1 VSTPVTTKPHFGK
14 HYLVDFKQCDPETI
28 ERVEATRPIFLEA
41 ARQAK
46 ATVVGELFH
55 QFDPVGVSG
64 VLLIAESHVSVHTW
78 PEDAFVAVDIFT
90 CGEEMDAE
98 IAIDVLTQGFRA
110 AQVDVKV
117 LLRGRLEDTDAERGR
132 DG

>member
-1 VSTPVTTKPHFGK
+1 MSIAVTTKPHFGK

-28 ERVEATRPIFLEA
+28 EQVAVTRAIFLEA
-41 ARQAK
+41 AREAK

-55 QFDPVGVSG
+55 QFEPVGVSG

-78 PEDAFVAVDIFT
+78 PEERFVGVDIFT

-98 IAIDVLTQGFRA
+98 VAIDVLTRGFRA
-110 AQVDVKV
+110 EQVDVRV
-117 LLRGRLEDTDAERGR
+117 HLRGRLGEPDTEQAS
-132 DG
+132 

>member
-1 VSTPVTTKPHFGK
+1 
-14 HYLVDFKQCDPETI
+14 
-28 ERVEATRPIFLEA
+28 LEA

-117 LLRGRLEDTDAERGR
+117 LLRGWLEDTDAERGR